1 MYSRGTPSVVGF
13 KMFKFR
19 SVGLLAGVGL
29 LFIGGGTFWYFGATQ
44 SSAPQFRTAK
54 VERGPMTA
62 AVSSSGSLAAVVT
75 VQVGSQI
82 SGQIKE
88 LNVDFNSEVSA
99 GDLIAR
105 IDPDSFIAKLNQ
117 ANANLD
123 VARANLAMQ
132 QAQLDRYKSDVAQ
145 ASANIVAAKA
155 NTAKSEVAALDAK
168 RDLDRKLPLV
178 ERGAISASDRDKAQA
193 LLDTAV
199 ASVNASKA
207 QERSIE
213 AALQSARSNISV
225 GEAQVLNAEATVRQ
239 NEAAVRQ
246 AQIDL
251 DRTEIRAPVSG
262 TVILRSIDK
271 GQTVAASLAAP
282 VLFTI
287 AENLRHMQVE
297 TSVDEADVGRIR
309 EGLKA
314 TFSVDAFPGRTY
326 EALVKQVRKASTV
339 ASNVVTYTVVLSAE
353 NPDLRLLPGMTANVR
368 IITDER
374 SSALKIPNAALRF
387 RPPGF
392 VEPARQSA
400 AAPAARGAPPADTGP
415 GTGSSAARQIR
426 DRLISELKPE
436 PSQVT
441 QIDSIFADS
450 ATKIRAVFT
459 ETQDEAERRRRLQA
473 VRAESSARIVEIL
486 NPEQKK
492 RYAEILAEQSGGR
505 QSATQ
510 GRVFVLGPDGQPKSI
525 QLRLGINDGTATEL
539 LSGDL
544 AEGAEV
550 VTGGGGANS
559 AGPASTPRGPGG
571 PGMRL

>member
-1 MYSRGTPSVVGF
+1 MS
-13 KMFKFR
+13 KFR
-19 SVGLLAGVGL
+19 SIGLLAVIGAL
-29 LFIGGGTFWYFGATQ
+29 LIGGGAYWYVGGVQRA
-44 SSAPQFRTAK
+44 APQYRLAK
-54 VERGPMTA
+54 VERGAMTA

-88 LNVDFNSEVSA
+88 LNVDFNSEVTA

-117 ANANLD
+117 ASANLD

-132 QAQLDRYKSDVAQ
+132 QAQLGRYKSDVAQ
-145 ASANIVAAKA
+145 AAANILAAKA

-199 ASVNASKA
+199 AAVNASKA

-213 AALQSARSNISV
+213 AALQSARSNVGV
-225 GEAQVLNAEATVRQ
+225 GEAQVLNAEAAVRQ

-309 EGLKA
+309 EGLRA
-314 TFSVDAFPGRTY
+314 NFTVDAFPGRTY
-326 EALVKQVRKASTV
+326 EASVKQVRKASTV
-339 ASNVVTYTVVLSAE
+339 ASNVVTYTVVLTAE

-374 SSALKIPNAALRF
+374 ASALKIPNAALRF
-387 RPPGF
+387 RPTGF
-392 VEPARQSA
+392 VEPARPPGS
-400 AAPAARGAPPADTGP
+400 APAGRGVAPADSGP
-415 GTGSSAARQIR
+415 GTGGAAARQMR
-426 DRLISELKPE
+426 ERLVNELKPT
-436 PSQVT
+436 PDQVAKL
-441 QIDSIFADS
+441 DSIFADS
-450 ATKIRAVFT
+450 AAKIRAVFT
-459 ETQDEAERRRRLQA
+459 EIQDETERRRRLQA
-473 VRAESSARIVEIL
+473 VRAESSARIAEML

-492 RYAEILAEQSGGR
+492 RYAEISAEQTGGR
-505 QSATQ
+505 QAATQ
-510 GRVFVLGPDGQPKSI
+510 GRAFVLGPDGQPKPV
-525 QLRLGINDGTATEL
+525 QLRLGINDGAATEL

-550 VTGGGGANS
+550 VTGGGGGTSS
-559 AGPASTPRGPGG
+559 APASAPRGPGT